1 MFVNEKVCEIVLIIS
16 DSTEYDFSTSIFIEL
31 SKFWYEVFTAIM
43 GWMLV
48 HVDRREN
55 GKRLVA

>member
-16 DSTEYDFSTSIFIEL
+16 DSTEYDFSASIFIEL

-48 HVDRREN
+48 HVGRREN